1 MTNATWKRAYPYA
14 LAALLLLAAG
24 GGLARLLDRARAAA
38 PVPTVYKLTIASNS
52 GYVGTCPVTL
62 AYRNGYF
69 QQEGV
74 AAEIQTHKTG
84 KSALEA
90 ALAGKADLATT
101 ADIPIMLA
109 AMRDVP
115 VSVIATFFK
124 TEHDHGIVA
133 RRDRGIATLADLKGK
148 TIGVSL
154 GTSGHFALD
163 GFLSRQHLGRADVT
177 IVNLKPEHFGPA
189 LERAEV
195 DAIATWEPFLDTLRS
210 MLETNGTVFYGDD
223 IYEIPYSLAGSRAY
237 VAANPDLM
245 RRVLRALQR
254 GVHDC
259 RTEPEQ
265 SRAVMSAFLQV
276 DTSKWQAQWP
286 QFHFKLALD
295 QGLILALED
304 EARWAIANGLAP
316 PRETPNFLDS
326 MYLDAMLDVAPT
338 AVTIIH

>member
-1 MTNATWKRAYPYA
+1 MTETTRNRKYQYA
-14 LAALLLLAAG
+14 LAALFLLVAAG
-24 GGLARLLDRARAAA
+24 GLLRWLAGERAAP
-38 PVPTVYKLTIASNS
+38 PVPVTHKLIIASTS
-52 GYVGTCPVTL
+52 GYVGTCPVTV

-74 AAEIQTHKTG
+74 AAQIQTHQSG
-84 KSALEA
+84 KAALES
-90 ALAGKADLATT
+90 ALAGTADLATT
-101 ADIPIMLA
+101 ADIPIMFA
-109 AMRDVP
+109 GMKDVP

-148 TIGVSL
+148 KIGVTL

-163 GFLSRQHLGRADVT
+163 GFLSRQHLARADVT
-177 IVNLKPEHFGPA
+177 VVNLKPEQFAAA

-195 DAIATWEPFLDTLRS
+195 DAIATWEPFLDTLLS
-210 MLETNGTVFYGDD
+210 ALGANGAVFYGED

-245 RRVLRALQR
+245 RRVLRAMAR
-254 GVHDC
+254 GVHEC
-259 RTEPEQ
+259 RIEPERA
-265 SRAVMSAFLQV
+265 RAVMSAFLQV
-276 DTSKWQAQWP
+276 DTSKWKAQWP

-304 EARWAIANGLAP
+304 ESRWAVANGLAP
-316 PRETPNFLDS
+316 ARDTPNFLDI
-326 MYLDAMLDVAPT
+326 MYLDAMVSVAPT
-338 AVTIIH
+338 AVSIIH